1 MNTKIKVQY
10 MIVEKGIF
18 GVGDL
23 EFGENFVKIQSFRPV
38 VGDYVRL
45 HLEEGVRTCHVTQC
59 VIMEVNPQVVDI
71 LVYCKKV

>member
-10 MIVEKGIF
+10 MVIEKGNF
-18 GVGDL
+18 GIGDL
-23 EFGENFVKIQSFRPV
+23 EFGETFVKIQSFRPM

-45 HLEEGVRTCHVTQC
+45 HLEEGVCMLHIEQC
-59 VIMEVNPQVVDI
+59 VIMELNPQVVDI